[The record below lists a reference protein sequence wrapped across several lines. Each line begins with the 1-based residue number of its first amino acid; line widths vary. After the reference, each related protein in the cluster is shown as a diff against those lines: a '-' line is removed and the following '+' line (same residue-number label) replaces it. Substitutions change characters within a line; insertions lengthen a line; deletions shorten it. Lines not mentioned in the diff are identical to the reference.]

1 MELALSNG
9 FTCLAEEE
17 LYLID
22 GGEES
27 IAYYIGYGVGV
38 VLGLVYDAMLI
49 YKAVTTGSWG

>member
-38 VLGLVYDAMLI
+38 VLGIVYDAMVIVRAI
-49 YKAVTTGSWG
+49 YTGSF

>member
-38 VLGLVYDAMLI
+38 VLGLVYDAMVIVRAL
-49 YKAVTTGSWG
+49 YYGSF